1 MDNHYEARETLYEKG
16 MQRLEQAQLVVQSAY
31 RTENYLAAAE
41 EFEGAGDYMNAAEKA
56 EECRL
61 LAQQSE
67 ADGVEERY
75 RKAVQAQQKIMDR
88 SDADKL
94 VDEFHA
100 LGDYKDSKERRGEC
114 VKKAEHFIRRA
125 RIKRITVTVI
135 LIALIIACAF
145 LARAGM
151 WGYVKGLLYGAS
163 GNYSAAVENFQ
174 ELGHFLD
181 SSKKA
186 EIDREKQLRAREKKE
201 RTTLDTLEAGDQTP
215 YGEYNWTVL
224 GILDGELLLVPDKI
238 SREGD
243 FWHVPYDTQGGTDW
257 ESSSLRSYLN
267 EKILPEMFTDE
278 ERSRISG
285 DIVLPDEEMLEK
297 YGKELAS
304 LGTDIWVAIPGA
316 EEGTQSYLTGGGTL
330 MRYGCPADNEEIS
343 VCPVMRVKLVNIE
356 E

>member
-1 MDNHYEARETLYEKG
+1 M
-16 MQRLEQAQLVVQSAY
+16 
-31 RTENYLAAAE
+31 
-41 EFEGAGDYMNAAEKA
+41 
-56 EECRL
+56 
-61 LAQQSE
+61 
-67 ADGVEERY
+67 
-75 RKAVQAQQKIMDR
+75 
-88 SDADKL
+88 
-94 VDEFHA
+94 
-100 LGDYKDSKERRGEC
+100 
-114 VKKAEHFIRRA
+114 
-125 RIKRITVTVI
+125 
-135 LIALIIACAF
+135 
-145 LARAGM
+145 
-151 WGYVKGLLYGAS
+151 
-163 GNYSAAVENFQ
+163 
-174 ELGHFLD
+174 
-181 SSKKA
+181 
-186 EIDREKQLRAREKKE
+186 
-201 RTTLDTLEAGDQTP
+201 
-215 YGEYNWTVL
+215 L